1 MRLQLDQQQRMHMIE
16 MDQNCN
22 QIATMME
29 ALKLLTCDMT
39 IDMDQTQILGSESMN
54 KEADSDRNTNLQLQ
68 NNPASNVAENTKSQ

>member
-1 MRLQLDQQQRMHMIE
+1 
-16 MDQNCN
+16 
-22 QIATMME
+22 MME

>member
-1 MRLQLDQQQRMHMIE
+1 MIE

-54 KEADSDRNTNLQLQ
+54 KEADSDRNTNRQLQ

>member
-1 MRLQLDQQQRMHMIE
+1 MIE

-54 KEADSDRNTNLQLQ
+54 KEADSERNTNRQLQ